1 MLKTKI
7 VLLPLDERPCNLL
20 FPEKLFSHGDIQIVR
35 PQKLGNKKNPASNEA
50 INDFLKKE
58 CKDADGLVISMDML
72 LYGGLIPSRLHHES
86 KDTLLE
92 RLQILKEIRSENKKL
107 VIYAFQV
114 IMRCPDYSSDD
125 EEPDYYKTYGSE
137 IHDLGVAVH
146 LSRLGIDGEVPV
158 GKALE
163 KVDAKCLDDYISR
176 REINRYMNVETL
188 QMARD
193 GVIDALV
200 IPQDDSSKYG
210 YAALDQKVVRE
221 KIIEYNMEDKVL
233 MYPGADEVE
242 LTLLSRMLNCLA
254 NKKPK
259 VYVKY
264 ASEMAKTIIPLYEG
278 CSLSNTVKYHILSA
292 GAQMTESYEQADIIL
307 FITAPADHMEEAA
320 AQPSEKLEYCVE
332 RNLAEMMDLLKHCLE
347 QKKIITIADNAYANG
362 GDLGIIKILNYNG
375 LLMDIDGYAGWNTSA
390 NTMGT
395 AIAEAVDSYLFGK
408 SQEHQKFLAERY
420 VEDAGYCSVVR
431 KDVTERLPEHMNY
444 FDVREPEGLAA
455 KMVKE
460 ALEDFVKKDLT
471 SIRDRIR
478 IRKATMPW
486 SRMFE
491 VNLEVEYLNDTHV
504 SGAHELV

>member
-1 MLKTKI
+1 MKTKI

-20 FPEKLFSHGDIQIVR
+20 FPEKLFSHGDIQIVS
-35 PQKLGNKKNPASNEA
+35 PQKLGNKKKPASNEA
-50 INDFLKKE
+50 INEFLKKE

-86 KDTLLE
+86 KETLLE
-92 RLQILKEIRSENKKL
+92 RLHVLKEIRNENKKL

-125 EEPDYYKTYGSE
+125 EEPDYYKIYGSK
-137 IHDLGVAVH
+137 IHNLGVAVH
-146 LSRLGIDGEVPV
+146 LSRLGIDSEVSV

-163 KVDAKCLDDYISR
+163 TVDANCLDDYISR
-176 REINRYMNVETL
+176 RELNRYMNVKTL

-193 GVIDALV
+193 GVIDELV
-200 IPQDDSSKYG
+200 IPQDDSSRYG

-221 KIIEYNMEDKVL
+221 KIIQYNMEDRVL

-242 LTLLSRMLNCLA
+242 LTLISRMLNCLT

-264 ASEMAKTIIPLYEG
+264 VSEMARTIIPLYEG

-292 GAQMTESYEQADIIL
+292 GAQVTESYEQADAIL
-307 FITAPADHMEEAA
+307 FITAPAGHMEEAA
-320 AQPSEKLEYCVE
+320 TQPSEKPEYCVE

-347 QKKIITIADNAYANG
+347 QKKIVTIADNAYANG
-362 GDLGIIKILNYNG
+362 GDLGIIKMLNYNG

-395 AIAEAVDSYLFGK
+395 AIAQAVESYLFGK
-408 SQEHQKFLAERY
+408 SQEHQTFLAERY
-420 VEDAGYCSVVR
+420 IEDVGYCSVVR
-431 KDVTERLPEHMNY
+431 KNVTEKLPEHMNY
-444 FDVREPEGLAA
+444 FDVREPEGMAA

-460 ALEDFVKKDLT
+460 ELEEFVKRELT
-471 SIRDRIR
+471 SIEDRVR
-478 IRKATMPW
+478 IKKATMPW

-491 VNLEVEYLNDTHV
+491 VNLEVEYFGDTYV
-504 SGAHELV
+504 SGGNELV